1 MSVAGFNIRSN
12 DNGSVIFHNE
22 KPLVSRKGLFC
33 KLVGYDFKLE
43 QVDSVTLK
51 EIIRIAYLLKE
62 EKNTHKAI
70 AMLEKL
76 GETHCFVVNR
86 GYKYETIAL
95 FEKGLSEL

>member
-1 MSVAGFNIRSN
+1 MSVLGFNIRAN
-12 DNGSVIFHNE
+12 DKGSVVFYND

-43 QVDSVTLK
+43 EVDKETFREVIKVAYTLK
-51 EIIRIAYLLKE
+51 EKKDLQR
-62 EKNTHKAI
+62 AI

-86 GYKYETIAL
+86 GYKYESLAL
-95 FEKGLSEL
+95 FEKGLGEL